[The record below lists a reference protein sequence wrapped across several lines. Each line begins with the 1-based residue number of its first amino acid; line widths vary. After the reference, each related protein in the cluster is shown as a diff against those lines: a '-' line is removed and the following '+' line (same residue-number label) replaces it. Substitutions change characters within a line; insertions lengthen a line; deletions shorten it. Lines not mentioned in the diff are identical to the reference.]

1 MAKLNRLIGTAFVP
15 NKLFQPCLIFESK
28 PVVAYLRIGNKHLNG
43 IRKLMAV
50 AFVPGMP
57 FQASLIFESK
67 LVDYLGIG
75 TNI

>member
-1 MAKLNRLIGTAFVP
+1 LFRLNRLMGIAIVP
-15 NKLFQPCLIFESK
+15 NKPFQPCLIFESK
-28 PVVAYLRIGNKHLNG
+28 QVAYLRIGNKHLNG

-57 FQASLIFESK
+57 FQASLIFDCK
-67 LVDYLGIG
+67 PVDYLIIG